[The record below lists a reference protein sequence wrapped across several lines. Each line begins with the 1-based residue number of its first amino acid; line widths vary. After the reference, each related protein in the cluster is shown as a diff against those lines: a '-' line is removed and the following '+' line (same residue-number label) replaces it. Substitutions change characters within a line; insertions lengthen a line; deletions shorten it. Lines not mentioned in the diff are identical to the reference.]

1 MKTLRANLEK
11 LRKEERKRHHVLVNK
26 IHKEYNI
33 SKKTL
38 FYVKEYGPHTNVL
51 RTIMKE
57 SIKILLFASII
68 SSFGGLI
75 LENIK
80 LVFISIMP
88 LLILLPA
95 LNDMV
100 GDYGTIISSRFS
112 AMLHEGK
119 VTGSGW
125 RIKELKELFIQLVIV
140 SLFTSVLSV
149 IIALAV
155 SGFSGYEIRTETIS
169 KVLFITLLDVLFIL
183 GVLFLVC
190 IFAGLYFYKKR
201 EDPNNFLIPI
211 STSVADFVNMF
222 MLAGLIMLFF

>member
-51 RTIMKE
+51 RTIIKE

-95 LNDMV
+95 LNDMI

-119 VTGSGW
+119 VTGSWW

-169 KVLFITLLDVLFIL
+169 KVLFITLLDVFFIL
-183 GVLFLVC
+183 VVLFLVC
-190 IFAGLYFYKKR
+190 ISAGLYFYKKR

>member
-38 FYVKEYGPHTNVL
+38 FYVKEYGSHTNVL

-119 VTGSGW
+119 VTGSWW

-169 KVLFITLLDVLFIL
+169 KVLFITLLDVFFIL
-183 GVLFLVC
+183 VVLFVVC

>member
-11 LRKEERKRHHVLVNK
+11 LRKKERKRHHGLVNK

-51 RTIMKE
+51 RTIIKE

-95 LNDMV
+95 LNDMI

-119 VTGSGW
+119 VTGSWW

-169 KVLFITLLDVLFIL
+169 KVLFITLLDVFFIL
-183 GVLFLVC
+183 VVLFVVC

-211 STSVADFVNMF
+211 STSVADFANMF
-222 MLAGLIMLFF
+222 MLAGLVMLFF